1 MSPASDKEIKTL
13 SELAPAGF
21 YIGLRVRFVAPE
33 TEVNHLPVPLMSR
46 YVARGMA
53 LKDPLLQWAFMNC
66 GKSRW
71 SALPAEDPAGVMV
84 EYGQH
89 GLAYGCVISILS
101 LSDGYVRTVGI
112 FGRADREHTDQEM
125 LGIEKLLLG
134 MHRRR
139 TAPRLT
145 ISQIE
150 ALRLL
155 ADGYRYK
162 RIAHILGITESAVK
176 ARLKSAVSQTG
187 ARTPVQALQIAM
199 NAGLLSQGVLCA
211 TGR

>member
-1 MSPASDKEIKTL
+1 MSPASDKEVKTL

-21 YIGLRVRFVAPE
+21 YIGLRIHFVAPE
-33 TEVNHLPVPLMSR
+33 VEINHFPAPLTSR

-53 LKDPLLQWAFMNC
+53 LKDPLLQWTFMNC

-89 GLAYGCVISILS
+89 GLTYGCVISILS

-112 FGRADREHTDQEM
+112 FGRADREYTDEEM
-125 LGIEKLLLG
+125 LRIEKLLLG

-145 ISQIE
+145 TSQIE

-199 NAGLLSQGVLCA
+199 NAGLLSQGVLSA